1 MSRRS
6 QTIDLNRRRTRSVR
20 HNSNLKLQVQSH
32 IAREIWAVIYFA
44 LGTLT
49 ILSLTN
55 QLGIFGEIWE
65 GFLHP
70 IFGWGIYVFPGIL
83 ILLGFSLLFSK
94 QINIGF
100 TKLFGLFLMAVSI
113 LGTLH
118 LSVPDDQMFAVA
130 ELGGH
135 GGYIGFVSAFLIK
148 SILGGIGTQV
158 VFITMFV
165 ISILITFEISIAS
178 ALSFFKPEMPIK
190 IERVISK
197 SGKKMRINQNGEVEE
212 IKDLEVDLDD
222 INIIAPEKPSAG
234 LKSIEKQKPIPIKE
248 LDKFTNE
255 LTNKSKTIEAQA
267 YTQWEYPTLDLLD
280 NKVGIVNLDN
290 KFLKDKAETIKR
302 KLAQFGIEVAMGD
315 IHVGPTVVQYTLRPA
330 EDIKLSKITALK
342 NDLALS
348 LSAHSVRIEAPI
360 PGKSLVGIEIPNLKR
375 AVVYM
380 REIIETEE
388 YQKEKS
394 KLKIALGRTVNGT
407 PIVSDIT
414 TMPHLLIAGATG
426 SGKSVAVNSFLISLL
441 YNNSPAE
448 LKFIMVDPKRVELK
462 KYNSIPH
469 LLTPVITEPD
479 KAAIALKWATIE
491 MNRRYQILA
500 NSGHR
505 NIDEYNHDKAIIE
518 KMPKIIIMIDELAD
532 LMMTSGKEVE
542 ASICRIAQ
550 MARAVGMHLVVST
563 QRPSVDVVTG
573 LIKANIPARIAFAV
587 ASGIDSRTMINGY
600 GAEDLLGR
608 GDMLYLSGTTGK
620 PQRVQGVYVSTEE
633 VNRVTNRIKCTL
645 EPEYLEDIISKKITD
660 THILGIPD
668 STFSGE
674 NGIAEDNDEMTE
686 QALQVIKQTGKASAS
701 LLQRRLS
708 VGYARAA
715 RLLDIM
721 EEKGYIGP
729 SNGAKPRDIYVEAKK

>member
-448 LKFIMVDPKRVELK
+448 LKFIMVDPKQVELK

-479 KAAIALKWATIE
+479 KAATALRWCVCE
-491 MNRRYQILA
+491 MTRRYSILS
-500 NSGHR
+500 NSGTR
-505 NIDEYNHDKAIIE
+505 NIDEHNQTAEE
-518 KMPKIIIMIDELAD
+518 KMPKIIIVIDELAD
-532 LMMTSGKEVE
+532 LMMTAGKEVE

-550 MARAVGMHLVVST
+550 MARAVGMHLIVAT

-587 ASGIDSRTMINGY
+587 ASGIDSRTMINCF
-600 GAEDLLGR
+600 GAEDLLGN
-608 GDMLYLSGTTGK
+608 GDMLYLSGALARL
-620 PQRVQGVYVSTEE
+620 QRIQGIYVSTEE

-721 EEKGYIGP
+721 EEKGFIGP
-729 SNGAKPRDIYVEAKK
+729 VNGAKARDIYI